1 MPMAS
6 SSFLLNS
13 NAWFI
18 TKTVVNSKPLR
29 FTVVVSASGAVA
41 LGPRVAAVMDRQGG
55 AHASLSSKASLVM
68 NIPLD
73 TSSASFVKLG
83 DCSIEVW
90 AS

>member
-29 FTVVVSASGAVA
+29 FTVVVSASGA
-41 LGPRVAAVMDRQGG
+41 VAAVMDRQGG

-83 DCSIEVW
+83 DCSIEV
-90 AS
+90 

>member
-1 MPMAS
+1 MPMSS

-18 TKTVVNSKPLR
+18 TKTVVDSKPLH

-68 NIPLD
+68 NY
-73 TSSASFVKLG
+73 TLG
-83 DCSIEVW
+83 HI
-90 AS
+90 

>member
-1 MPMAS
+1 MPMSS

-13 NAWFI
+13 IAWFVA
-18 TKTVVNSKPLR
+18 KTEVDSKPLH

-41 LGPRVAAVMDRQGG
+41 LGPCVAAVMNRQGG

-73 TSSASFVKLG
+73 TSSASF
-83 DCSIEVW
+83 
-90 AS
+90 

>member
-1 MPMAS
+1 M
-6 SSFLLNS
+6 
-13 NAWFI
+13 
-18 TKTVVNSKPLR
+18 
-29 FTVVVSASGAVA
+29 A

-83 DCSIEVW
+83 DCSIEV
-90 AS
+90 